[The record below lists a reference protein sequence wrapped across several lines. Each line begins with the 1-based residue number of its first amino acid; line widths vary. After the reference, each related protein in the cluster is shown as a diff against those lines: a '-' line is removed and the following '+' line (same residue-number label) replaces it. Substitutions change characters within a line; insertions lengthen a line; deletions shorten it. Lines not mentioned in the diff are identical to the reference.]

1 MYLAWYSPLSPLQ
14 PRTEGNAA
22 TPVSHE
28 MFFMRASLF
37 GSLDFNSPKPCN
49 NKECHSLSVYTFLY
63 LCMYACVYL
72 HVYKDNLCGCYMY
85 KYIHTC
91 KHDT

>member
-49 NKECHSLSVYTFLY
+49 NKECHSLSLSIRFCICVCMHVCI
-63 LCMYACVYL
+63 CMYTKIIYVVAI
-72 HVYKDNLCGCYMY
+72 
-85 KYIHTC
+85 YIHM
-91 KHDT
+91 